1 MRYQSL
7 AIFDLS
13 TMFASPYAP
22 HNLNTLSPRD
32 RYVSALSRVH
42 QAEVEYAAYLAQ
54 QEHNKRVEA
63 RQRQNEQA
71 RAARVRQAQL
81 EYVMQQE
88 RARRLQIHQLRD
100 VQAVK
105 RMQMLVVHA
114 VVSAL
119 LRSEPRN
126 NSTQAQVERRPVE
139 HAPKSNPSPQLV
151 RMFGSHFVFDLTF
164 ALQQR
169 RNHVRFVR
177 RPETAVE
184 SSVSAAQTA
193 LKRRLASEPNV
204 EVHATIQSI
213 LSNLSSGSRN
223 ADVVPKPT
231 AAIQRVARAFRVLS
245 SEFAF
250 PSRLDFVQQ
259 PAASAN
265 YPAAKLPYTPRNGP
279 VRNYE
284 NALNDLLSQL
294 DAIDSEGDAVVRR
307 QRKLVVGMVE
317 KALED
322 LDRIVEGRWK
332 LQDTQGNNTRL
343 GPTASPAAVNDDP
356 TIAAS
361 NPAPETEVQSQT
373 TSTPEDECRPAPP
386 AREPSP
392 VSPNNGQERASQAPV
407 RSVEVEEQKGSSQ
420 RESEIITTSD
430 SQPTN
435 VLVGKLE
442 LPAAVESRCV
452 QDKLRVVTP
461 SPLESLSVVPSSPE
475 SPSVAPSSP
484 ESPSVYSS
492 EESTTGNP
500 VSLSSPKSLSL
511 AAPLPEEDLFVVDEE
526 RDNDSSSVSSWSE
539 IED

>member
-1 MRYQSL
+1 
-7 AIFDLS
+7 
-13 TMFASPYAP
+13 MFASPYAP

-54 QEHNKRVEA
+54 QERVEA

-71 RAARVRQAQL
+71 RAARVRQAHL
-81 EYVMQQE
+81 EYVVQQE

-139 HAPKSNPSPQLV
+139 HAPKSNPSPQL
-151 RMFGSHFVFDLTF
+151 
-164 ALQQR
+164 QR
-169 RNHVRFVR
+169 RNHVVR

-259 PAASAN
+259 PAVSAN
-265 YPAAKLPYTPRNGP
+265 YPAAKLPYTPRNAP

-435 VLVGKLE
+435 VLVGEPE
-442 LPAAVESRCV
+442 LPAAVKSRSV
-452 QDKLRVVTP
+452 QDIVTELPVVTP

-475 SPSVAPSSP
+475 SPSV
-484 ESPSVYSS
+484 YSS
-492 EESTTGNP
+492 GESTTRNP

-511 AAPLPEEDLFVVDEE
+511 AAPLPEEDLVVVDEE